1 MTVIATG
8 TVGTNV
14 DGIQEAIGG
23 KEFALGNT
31 VLGANGKK
39 YVLVQASADIA
50 SLAAGREVTITEPA
64 MTAATGTGGFRAPLG
79 VAVADGEQFWA
90 MEKNLGN
97 GS

>member
-1 MTVIATG
+1 MTALATG

-14 DGIQEAIGG
+14 DGIQEAVGG

-31 VLGANGKK
+31 VLGTNGKK

-64 MTAATGTGGFRAPLG
+64 MTAAAGTGGFRAPPG
-79 VAVADGEQFWA
+79 VTVVNGEQFWA

-97 GS
+97 GT